1 MNSPLVSVIIP
12 CYNASKYVEQAVR
25 SVMEQTYQNLE
36 IICCDDC
43 STDNT
48 LEILEKLA
56 LEDSRITVV
65 KNDSNLKIVKTLNKL
80 IGLATG
86 KYIARMDADDISLP
100 ERIEKQVEFL
110 ECNSEY
116 AMCGTNAFHINE
128 EGIEVGSSR
137 LPLSYEDNKF
147 FLAYYSTFYHPTIM
161 LKADIYKQNL
171 YLEDFL
177 YAEDYELWCRLFFD
191 KNVKAANLEQSLF
204 KYRVFQSQT
213 SNVHHQEQ
221 VAASSKIL
229 DSYDIVEKKDV
240 EFHKNI
246 YFQHVVEN
254 IGKEELDYIKKQY
267 RVLCKKNYYYSY
279 ESLHKI
285 LYHVFKCYPKKCFIP
300 FLFKSKGM
308 QTFLK
313 IMRGK

>member
-1 MNSPLVSVIIP
+1 M
-12 CYNASKYVEQAVR
+12 
-25 SVMEQTYQNLE
+25 
-36 IICCDDC
+36 
-43 STDNT
+43 
-48 LEILEKLA
+48 
-56 LEDSRITVV
+56 
-65 KNDSNLKIVKTLNKL
+65 

-110 ECNSEY
+110 EFNSEY

-128 EGIEVGSSR
+128 EGIEVGSST

-161 LKADIYKQNL
+161 LKAYIYKQNL

-204 KYRVFQSQT
+204 KYIVFQSQT
-213 SNVHHQEQ
+213 SNIHHQEQ
-221 VAASSKIL
+221 AAASSKIL

-246 YFQHVVEN
+246 YFKHSIEN

>member
-36 IICCDDC
+36 ILVANDC

-171 YLEDFL
+171 YLENFL

-191 KNVKAANLEQSLF
+191 KNVKAANLEQRLF
-204 KYRVFQSQT
+204 NYRVFQSQT
-213 SNVHHQEQ
+213 SNIHHQEQ

-229 DSYDIVEKKDV
+229 DTYDIVEKS
-240 EFHKNI
+240 EREYHKNI
-246 YFQHVVEN
+246 YFQHKREIV
-254 IGKEELDYIKKQY
+254 GKEELYYIKKQY
-267 RVLCKKNYYYSY
+267 RILCKKNYYYSY
-279 ESLHKI
+279 ECLHKI
-285 LYHVFKCYPKKCFIP
+285 LYHIFKCYPKKCFIP
-300 FLFKSKGM
+300 FLFKLKGM
-308 QTFLK
+308 KTFFR
-313 IMRGK
+313 IMMGK

>member
-1 MNSPLVSVIIP
+1 MDSPLVSVIIP

-48 LEILEKLA
+48 LEILENLA

-110 ECNSEY
+110 EFNSEY

-161 LKADIYKQNL
+161 LKAYIYKQNL

-213 SNVHHQEQ
+213 SNIHHQEQ
-221 VAASSKIL
+221 AAASSKIL

-246 YFQHVVEN
+246 YFKHSIEN

-267 RVLCKKNYYYSY
+267 RVLCKK
-279 ESLHKI
+279 L
-285 LYHVFKCYPKKCFIP
+285 LLFIRI
-300 FLFKSKGM
+300 FA
-308 QTFLK
+308 
-313 IMRGK
+313 